1 MRNRRFINQSRT
13 ADNRKLKA
21 YLLTHKTKPQ
31 GTRRIKT
38 RKTVLECLSETF
50 MMTVNQVNY
59 FENRLERRGQ
69 NMRPLE
75 TVYWLRF
82 ALGVIAAVICLGYG
96 LAANAISSTQFSFNL
111 FLNSM
116 SLAIVVYLVSYYIIK
131 SKFKLK
137 VEKTQKLFTTGIG
150 IYFLSWIVFYALFYT
165 TLAGA

>member
-1 MRNRRFINQSRT
+1 M
-13 ADNRKLKA
+13 K
-21 YLLTHKTKPQ
+21 
-31 GTRRIKT
+31 
-38 RKTVLECLSETF
+38 
-50 MMTVNQVNY
+50 
-59 FENRLERRGQ
+59 
-69 NMRPLE
+69 PLE

-96 LAANAISSTQFSFNL
+96 LAANAISSTQFPFNL

-131 SKFKLK
+131 SKFRLK